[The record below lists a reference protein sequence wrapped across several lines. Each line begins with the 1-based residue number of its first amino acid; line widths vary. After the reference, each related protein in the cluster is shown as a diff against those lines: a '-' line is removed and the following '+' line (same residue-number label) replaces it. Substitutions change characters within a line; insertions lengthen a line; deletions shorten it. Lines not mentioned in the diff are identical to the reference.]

1 METQIILPMVL
12 QRFTLAAV
20 PGHIAQPRLG
30 ATFVPQGVHVYLGRR
45 AA

>member
-20 PGHIAQPRLG
+20 PGRIAQPRLG
-30 ATFVPQGVHVYLGRR
+30 ATFVPKGVHVYLRKR
-45 AA
+45 NA